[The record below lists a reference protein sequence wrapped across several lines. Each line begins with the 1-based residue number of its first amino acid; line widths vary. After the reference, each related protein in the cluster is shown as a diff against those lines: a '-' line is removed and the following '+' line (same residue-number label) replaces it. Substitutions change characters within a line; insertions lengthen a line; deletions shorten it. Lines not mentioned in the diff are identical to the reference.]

1 MIPKNMKKKRK
12 LKLNATQTNPQGD
25 EAAAPD

>member
-1 MIPKNMKKKRK
+1 MTPRKRK
-12 LKLNATQTNPQGD
+12 RKKIKTRKKQTNPQGD